1 MKEKTY
7 VEDVNR
13 SIYDIKDEETDFYKV
28 DNGLTPAIVEEI
40 SKEKNDPEWM
50 RDFRLKSLDIY
61 NRKQMA
67 DNWGPPIDGL
77 NMDDIVTYVRPK
89 TQMSA
94 KWSDVPEDIK
104 NTFERLGIPQA

>member
-28 DNGLTPAIVEEI
+28 DNGLTPAIVEDI

-50 RDFRLKSLDIY
+50 RDFRELEDLGRLVNSFLDLAYSDRKS
-61 NRKQMA
+61 
-67 DNWGPPIDGL
+67 
-77 NMDDIVTYVRPK
+77 VV
-89 TQMSA
+89 
-94 KWSDVPEDIK
+94 
-104 NTFERLGIPQA
+104 